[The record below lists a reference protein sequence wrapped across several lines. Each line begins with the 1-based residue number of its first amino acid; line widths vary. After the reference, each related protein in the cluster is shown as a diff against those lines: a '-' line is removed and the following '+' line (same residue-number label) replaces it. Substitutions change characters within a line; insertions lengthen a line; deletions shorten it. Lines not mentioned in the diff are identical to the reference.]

1 MNGNRLTLTLP
12 PDELWLPMAEDSTRR
27 YTKLVEFSKAL
38 ENMIALSVLEACEE
52 LLRRSREVG
61 IFSNYSLTLDFQSEA
76 VTVEISYNGKIP
88 LNPHLTEDYE
98 VPDPSVGLDGMD
110 PSDLD
115 SLWLHLIR
123 KYMDRVFFQVKGNIH
138 VLKMLKYRRSEGEE
152 LRLWVLGLSPA
163 LKEELNVEWIERDG
177 TLQGG
182 LLQDLESQRVLRLG
196 SREAFVVRK
205 MDGRTTL
212 YEIYLECVE
221 ALGPFAPHGVSALF
235 EALEAA
241 GMLANSKAAQKKV
254 KVQTILGRILNP
266 SFSIPRPDAVVTAIY
281 RLVRPLVS
289 PAGVVLCLL
298 IGFSG
303 LVPMAEAHPFHKVT
317 LIGLEDAIVG
327 QPGVLIV
334 LYLMVL
340 LMVAVHELGHG
351 LVCKHYGGR
360 VPRMGIMFYLAS
372 FIFFCDTTSSWN
384 FPRKYQRIMVSLGG
398 PLTTF
403 AILGASLWAAAY
415 YADTESLWEE
425 IWLMF
430 CLACFFGLMMNFNPF
445 IRMDAYYM
453 LMDWTGIPNLRARS
467 FAYLEQKLIGL
478 FVKKSDR
485 RNKGPEPKERM
496 ILFLYGLF
504 GAVMTVLFF
513 VWPMV
518 WYGRLLL
525 EHSAHKGRV
534 IIGIVVVTIAFVRLS
549 HTAYKKF
556 HSLRYREYRLA

>member
-1 MNGNRLTLTLP
+1 MNENRMTLTLP
-12 PDELWLPMAEDSTRR
+12 SNDRWLPLAEDATRR
-27 YTKLVEFSKAL
+27 YVKLLKFPKAL
-38 ENMIALSVLEACEE
+38 EDMITLSVLEACEE
-52 LLRRSREVG
+52 LLRLSREVG
-61 IFSNYSLTLDFQSEA
+61 IFSDYSLTLDFQGEA
-76 VTVEISYNGKIP
+76 VSVEISYNGKIP
-88 LNPHLTEDYE
+88 LNPHLTDDYE
-98 VPDPSVGLDGMD
+98 VPDPSEGLDSMD
-110 PSDLD
+110 PSGLD

-123 KYMDRVFFQVKGNIH
+123 KYMDRVFFQVKGGIH
-138 VLKMLKYRRSEGEE
+138 VLRMLKYRRSEGEE

-163 LKEELNVEWIERDG
+163 LREKLNVEWIKRDG

-182 LLQDLESQRVLRLG
+182 LLQDLESQKVLRLG
-196 SREAFVVRK
+196 PREAFVVWR

-221 ALGPFAPHGVSALF
+221 ALGPFAPHGISALF

-241 GMLANSKAAQKKV
+241 GMLVNSRVALKKG
-254 KVQTILGRILNP
+254 KVRTILGRILNP
-266 SFSIPRPDAVVTAIY
+266 AFSIPHPDEVVTAIY

-289 PAGVVLCLL
+289 PAGAALCLL

-303 LVPMAEAHPFHKVT
+303 LIPLSAAHPFHKVT
-317 LIGLEDAIVG
+317 LIGLEEAVVG
-327 QPGVLIV
+327 QPGVLLV
-334 LYLMVL
+334 LYLMIL

-384 FPRKYQRIMVSLGG
+384 FPRKYERIMVSLGG

-415 YADTESLWEE
+415 YADTDSLWEE

-430 CLACFFGLMMNFNPF
+430 CMACFFGLVMNFNPF

-453 LMDWTGIPNLRARS
+453 LMDWTGVPNLRARS
-467 FAYLEQKLIGL
+467 FAYLEEKLIGL
-478 FVKKSDR
+478 FVKKSD
-485 RNKGPEPKERM
+485 KGKKELEPKERM

-504 GAVMTVLFF
+504 GGVMTVLFF

-534 IIGIVVVTIAFVRLS
+534 IMGIVVVTIALVRLS
-549 HTAYKKF
+549 HAGYKKF